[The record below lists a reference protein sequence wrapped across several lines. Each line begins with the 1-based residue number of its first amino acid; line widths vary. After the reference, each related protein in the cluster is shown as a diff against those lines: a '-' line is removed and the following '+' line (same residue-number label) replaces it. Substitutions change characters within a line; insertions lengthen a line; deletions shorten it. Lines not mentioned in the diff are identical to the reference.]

1 MLQVPYKYGVYL
13 KRIIKM
19 YRKEMETACRAALE
33 AGRIIKGFYGNLET
47 ISKKGERDLVTEA
60 DLMSEKAVVAAI
72 TKAFPDDAIIAEE
85 GGEQGKK
92 SDRKW
97 IIDPLDGTT
106 NFAHSFPFFAV
117 SIGFMVNDDVV
128 TGVVY
133 NPIMDEFFEA
143 EKGKGAFLNKR
154 PIKVS
159 GTATLKD
166 ALVATGFPYDI
177 DKKSDVIIGRLKKI
191 IVEVQG
197 LRRPGA
203 ASIDLCYV
211 AMGRLDGFWEQDLKP
226 WDTAAGCI
234 ILTEAGGEIS
244 DYSGNSYHPNVKTIL
259 ATNGHI
265 HKGMLA
271 LLK

>member
-1 MLQVPYKYGVYL
+1 
-13 KRIIKM
+13 M
-19 YRKEMETACRAALE
+19 YRKEMETACYAALE
-33 AGRIIKGFYGNLET
+33 AGRIIKGFYGNLEE
-47 ISKKGERDLVTEA
+47 IRKKGERDLVTEA
-60 DLMSEKAVVAAI
+60 DLMSEKSVIAAI
-72 TKAFPDDAIIAEE
+72 TKDFPDDMIIAEE
-85 GGEQGKK
+85 GGEQGRK

-117 SIGFMVNDDVV
+117 SIGFMVNDKVV
-128 TGVVY
+128 AGVVY
-133 NPIMDEFFEA
+133 NPVMDEFFEA
-143 EKGKGAFLNKR
+143 EKGKGAFLNKK

-159 GTATLKD
+159 STGNLKD

-177 DKKSDVIIGRLKKI
+177 DKKSDVIIGRLKRI

-211 AMGRLDGFWEQDLKP
+211 ANGRLDGFWEQDLKP
-226 WDTAAGCI
+226 WDTAAGSI
-234 ILTEAGGEIS
+234 ILTEAGGEIT
-244 DYSGNSYHPNVKTIL
+244 DYQGNMYHPQVNTII
-259 ATNGHI
+259 ATNRHI
-265 HKGMLA
+265 HNGLLE

>member
-1 MLQVPYKYGVYL
+1 
-13 KRIIKM
+13 M
-19 YRKEMETACRAALE
+19 YNKEMETARFAALE
-33 AGRIIKGFYGNLET
+33 AGRIIKSFYGNLEE
-47 ISKKGERDLVTEA
+47 IRKKGRRDLVTEA

-117 SIGFMVNDDVV
+117 SIGFMADDEVV
-128 TGVVY
+128 AGVVY

-154 PIKVS
+154 PINVS
-159 GTATLKD
+159 GTDNIRD

-177 DKKSDVIIGRLKKI
+177 DKKSDEIIARLKRI
-191 IVEVQG
+191 IVEAQG

-211 AMGRLDGFWEQDLKP
+211 ANGRLDGFWEQDLKP
-226 WDTAAGCI
+226 WDTAAGSI
-234 ILTEAGGEIS
+234 IVKEAGGEIT
-244 DYSGNSYHPNVKTIL
+244 DFSGNRYHPQVRTIL
-259 ATNGHI
+259 ATNRLI
-265 HKGMLA
+265 HKGML
-271 LLK
+271 LLL

>member
-1 MLQVPYKYGVYL
+1 
-13 KRIIKM
+13 M
-19 YRKEMETACRAALE
+19 YNKEMETACRAALE
-33 AGRIIKGFYGNLET
+33 AGSIIKSYYGNLKS
-47 ISKKGERDLVTEA
+47 ISKKGEIDLVTEA

-72 TKAFPDDAIIAEE
+72 TRSFPDDMIIAEE

-128 TGVVY
+128 AGVVY
-133 NPIMDEFFEA
+133 NPVMDEFFEA
-143 EKGKGAFLNKR
+143 EKGKGAFLNKK

-159 GTATLKD
+159 ATATLKD

-177 DKKSDVIIGRLKKI
+177 DKKSDHIIPILKKV
-191 IVEVQG
+191 IVKVQG
-197 LRRPGA
+197 VRRPGA
-203 ASIDLCYV
+203 ASIDICYV
-211 AMGRLDGFWEQDLKP
+211 ANGRLDGFWEQDLKP
-226 WDTAAGCI
+226 WDTAAGSI

-244 DYSGNSYHPNVKTIL
+244 DFNGKGFNPWSKSIL

-265 HKGMLA
+265 HKGMLS
-271 LLK
+271 LLD